1 MGCPPPFNDDPKVP
15 WLFLGQDEFIHYLK
29 GPFDQRKS
37 RSIHIKTVIMAND
50 SGSVLLALL
59 VGAVIGAGAGILYA
73 PDEGAKTRR
82 RIKDKAKETSEDLA
96 GRMDELR
103 AELNKSAKEQKAE
116 FDKKLEE
123 TISKMSY
130 QADDIIAGLEQ
141 RLEELRKKNAQFQ
154 K

>member
-1 MGCPPPFNDDPKVP
+1 
-15 WLFLGQDEFIHYLK
+15 
-29 GPFDQRKS
+29 
-37 RSIHIKTVIMAND
+37 MAND

-73 PDEGAKTRR
+73 PEEGAKTRQKLR
-82 RIKDKAKETSEDLA
+82 DKAKEASDDVSS
-96 GRMDELR
+96 RMDELR
-103 AELNKSAKEQKAE
+103 EELSKSAQEQKAE

-141 RLEELRKKNAQFQ
+141 KLEELRKKNAQFQ